1 MNDEPRRE
9 PMTDGERARAALAQL
24 RSVHAF
30 DLAYEMMIG
39 LVSFGYQKMGLT
51 DETRALRH
59 LDDARLAIELLRAS
73 LEVIEREQG
82 RERTRDLHST
92 LAQMQLNYARAVQ
105 LAGAQVPQREG
116 KDETAPEPAAPEPAA
131 PAGEAAR
138 DQAPEE
144 PAADAGPH
152 GEERRS
158 RRAAARAAR
167 RRPAERAAGRPV
179 RRRRAPRSALPRAA
193 HRARRR

>member
-152 GEERRS
+152 GEEPGEGPAAEEPPAAKKPPAKKPSARKP
-158 RRAAARAAR
+158 AARKK
-167 RRPAERAAGRPV
+167 PPGGGPGGSTKAG
-179 RRRRAPRSALPRAA
+179 
-193 HRARRR
+193 